1 MAETPVS
8 TSEARGA
15 TGQQLV
21 AVLLAAEQRAAGRLA
36 TAGQTA
42 TGWPV
47 AEMDGAAE
55 GQPAAEQPGAHMVV
69 DAGVEAR
76 NPETGEEA
84 VHVSFVPRPGLTPVT
99 VQYAKPFVY
108 VSDRCN
114 SDNLKWALVNHIGQ
128 SPSAV
133 RVTDGF
139 SGKPYDRFR
148 PIVNG
153 PNHCGDG
160 ERLRAPLIIT
170 PAYGPF

>member
-1 MAETPVS
+1 MNVDADGAQTRAET
-8 TSEARGA
+8 
-15 TGQQLV
+15 GQ
-21 AVLLAAEQRAAGRLA
+21 
-36 TAGQTA
+36 
-42 TGWPV
+42 
-47 AEMDGAAE
+47 
-55 GQPAAEQPGAHMVV
+55 
-69 DAGVEAR
+69 
-76 NPETGEEA
+76 EA
-84 VHVSFVPRPGLTPVT
+84 VEVSFAPKPGLTPVA
-99 VQYAKPFVY
+99 VQYAKPAAWVQRFVY